1 MKYPSVMAGITAALL
16 CTACG
21 DQVSPVNP
29 STVELGSP
37 IPTSAGP
44 GSGGA
49 VTAAPS
55 GSAADAVPFNGRF
68 DGTQT
73 VTPLTPPLASVETDV
88 TGTATHLG
96 RFTMELP
103 HTVNFATRAAQGT
116 CTIVAANGDTLVA
129 SFTGQAQIGPIVSIV
144 EQATITGGTGRFA
157 GATGRFTI
165 ERLFDPAAGTTA
177 GSFEGTISAPG
188 AGR

>member
-16 CTACG
+16 STACG
-21 DQVSPVNP
+21 DLVSPVNP
-29 STVELGSP
+29 SPVDLGSP
-37 IPTSAGP
+37 IPTPAGP

-49 VTAAPS
+49 GTAAPS

-73 VTPLTPPLASVETDV
+73 VTPLTPPLASVETNV

-96 RFTMELP
+96 RFTMALP

-129 SFTGQAQIGPIVSIV
+129 SFTGQAQLGAIVSIV

-165 ERLFDPAAGTTA
+165 ERRFDPAAGTTA

-188 AGR
+188 AGS